1 MQLTVFNGSPR
12 GKKSNTV
19 ILLEHFLKG
28 FMEIEGNSSE
38 IVYLVDNRN
47 REKRAR
53 IFRNARHVILA
64 FPLYVDCMP
73 GIVKSFIESLK
84 PLCGRQGNPSI
95 GFIVQGGFPEAYHS
109 RFVERYLRK
118 FATRLKSP
126 YAGCMIKGGFETTP
140 SMPRFMTRSIFS
152 HIYELGKT
160 YGKKGTFDDGLVNR
174 LASPEHLSVLRRAF
188 FRFGLFLGLPHIYW
202 DRQLKVNNAL
212 KRRFD
217 RPFA

>member
-12 GKKSNTV
+12 GKKSNTA

-38 IVYLVDNRN
+38 IVYIVENRD
-47 REKRAR
+47 REKRAG
-53 IFRNARHVILA
+53 IFRNAPHVILA

-73 GIVKSFIESLK
+73 GIVKSFIESIK
-84 PLCGRQGNPSI
+84 PLCGRQGNPSV

-118 FATRLKSP
+118 FATRLNSP
-126 YAGCMIKGGFETTP
+126 YAGCMIRGGFEGTP
-140 SMPRFMTRSIFS
+140 SMPRFMTRGIFS

-160 YGKKGTFDDGLVNR
+160 YGKTGTFDDGLVAR

-188 FRFGLFLGLPHIYW
+188 FRLGLFLGLPHMYW
-202 DRQLKVNNAL
+202 DRQLKANNAL
-212 KRRFD
+212 KKRFD